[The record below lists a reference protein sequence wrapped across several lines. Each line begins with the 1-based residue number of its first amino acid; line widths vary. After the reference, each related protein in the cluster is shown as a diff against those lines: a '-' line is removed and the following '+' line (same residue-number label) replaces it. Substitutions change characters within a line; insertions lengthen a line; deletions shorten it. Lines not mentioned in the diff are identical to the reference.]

1 MSVSALALD
10 RDPSSRYVP
19 WILAALSLVVT
30 VSVGVSLTLAALTAS
45 WSEIGADRLSV
56 RMAGH
61 GPEAASRAT
70 RIAGDL
76 ERTDGVEAVRRLPPT
91 EVALLLQPWL
101 GGLSAEVIAELP
113 LPEIIDV
120 RLSDPA
126 AARRIETMFR
136 QQDGIAVDS
145 MQGWLAPLRQ
155 VASLSGVVAGA
166 LALLSIGVIVLVTI
180 FATRSSMTSHARTV
194 ELLRLMGAEE
204 SFIARRL
211 QRHSLRQAF
220 LGSVAGMLPGL
231 AVVAL
236 GVGAAR
242 LDGAGLL
249 TGLTPTIAG
258 WTIMALL
265 PVLIALVAMLTARYT
280 VLKLLRHRW

>member
-1 MSVSALALD
+1 MTVSALALD
-10 RDPSSRYVP
+10 RDPSSRFVP

>member
-1 MSVSALALD
+1 MTVSALALD
-10 RDPSSRYVP
+10 RDPSSRFVP

-30 VSVGVSLTLAALTAS
+30 VSVGASLTLAALTAS

-56 RMAGH
+56 RLAQH
-61 GPEAASRAT
+61 SVEDQARAE
-70 RIAGDL
+70 RIAGEL
-76 ERTDGVEAVRRLPPT
+76 RKTDGVTEARRLPPA

-101 GGLSAEVIAELP
+101 GGLSADVISDLP

-126 AARRIETMFR
+126 AARRIATVIGQET
-136 QQDGIAVDS
+136 GVAVDS

-155 VASLSGVVAGA
+155 IASLSGIVAGA
-166 LALLSIGVIVLVTI
+166 LALLSVGVIVLVTI

-231 AVVAL
+231 AIVAF

-242 LDGAGLL
+242 LDGTGLL
-249 TGLTPTIAG
+249 AGLTPTLAG
-258 WTIMALL
+258 WIVMGVL